1 MPITAHQ
8 RQVRQKSIGSSDVPA
23 LFGKS
28 PWASAYDVWLE
39 KTGRVDPKPPT
50 DWQTAGSYLEMA
62 ILQWASKEHLGPI
75 RSNQRR
81 SRPDLHMAANID
93 AVVIKTG
100 EPVEAKAAGAFGSWS
115 KEFGEPGT
123 DALPDYVI
131 LQAHVHLICL
141 EGKGPVNPE
150 NLSVEGRE
158 AKWRGGSS
166 PQVCWVPHCRG
177 GYSLRMYQVPRNETI
192 VTAIKQTCVKFWEEN
207 VMADVPPEGCVAS
220 AETLKMVRRTPDS
233 VGVVDPALV
242 RWWLLAKENAAKHKD
257 TAEKCQRQVIQ
268 AMEQNEGAVVDG
280 FGDLTYYSQD
290 SKRVDTDKLKA
301 AGIYEEYAKTSSHR
315 VLRFKETKET
325 NQNG

>member
-1 MPITAHQ
+1 MTITAHQ
-8 RQVRQKSIGSSDVPA
+8 LQVRKKSIGSSDVPA

-39 KTGRVDPKPPT
+39 KTGRVDPKPST
-50 DWQTAGSYLEMA
+50 EWQTAGQYLEAA
-62 ILQWASKEHLGPI
+62 ILQWASQEHLGPI

-93 AVVIKTG
+93 AIVVKTG
-100 EPVEAKAAGAFGSWS
+100 DPVEAKAAGAFGAWA

-141 EGKGPVNPE
+141 EGKGKKDTN
-150 NLSVEGRE
+150 
-158 AKWRGGSS
+158 

-192 VTAIKQTCVKFWEEN
+192 VRAIKQTCVKFWEEN
-207 VMADVPPEGCVAS
+207 VVADMPPEGCVAS
-220 AETLKMVRRTPDS
+220 ADTLKLVRRTPDS
-233 VGVVDPALV
+233 VGVVPPGLLND
-242 RWWLLAKENAAKHKD
+242 WL
-257 TAEKCQRQVIQ
+257 AEKSAAASAKQRCDEAQRKVIQ
-268 AMEQNEGAVVDG
+268 AMEQNEGAVVEG
-280 FGDLTYYSQD
+280 LGDLTYYKQD

-315 VLRFKETKET
+315 VLRFKETKEPT
-325 NQNG
+325 A

>member
-8 RQVRQKSIGSSDVPA
+8 RQARQKTIGSSDVPA

-39 KTGRVDPKPPT
+39 KTGRVDSKPST
-50 DWQTAGSYLEMA
+50 EWQIAGQYLEMA

-81 SRPDLHMAANID
+81 SRLDLHMAANID
-93 AVVIKTG
+93 AVVVKTG

-131 LQAHVHLICL
+131 LQGHVHLICL
-141 EGKGPVNPE
+141 EGKGPA
-150 NLSVEGRE
+150 GTT
-158 AKWRGGSS
+158 
-166 PQVCWVPHCRG
+166 PQTCWVPHCRG
-177 GYSLRMYQVPRNETI
+177 GYSLRMYQIPRNETI

-233 VGVVDPALV
+233 VGVVDPTIVTA
-242 RWWLLAKENAAKHKD
+242 WLRSKAMAAEWKD
-257 TAEKCQRQVIQ
+257 DAEEAQRKVIQ

-280 FGDLTYYSQD
+280 LGDLTYYRQD
-290 SKRVDTDKLKA
+290 TKRVDSVKLKA
-301 AGIYEEYAKTSSHR
+301 AGIYDEYAKMSSHR
-315 VLRFKETKET
+315 VLRFKETKEN